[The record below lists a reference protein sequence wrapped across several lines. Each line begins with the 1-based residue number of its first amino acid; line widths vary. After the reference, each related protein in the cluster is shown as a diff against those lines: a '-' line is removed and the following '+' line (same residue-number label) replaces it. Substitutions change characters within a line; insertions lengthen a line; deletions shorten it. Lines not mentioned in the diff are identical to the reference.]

1 MVILAALVPKS
12 TVISYSTNA
21 GRLSLEQ
28 VLLTNFIVI
37 KTNERERERIVDTRL
52 VSTGPVSPLS
62 ERQAIPF
69 GQGEV
74 G

>member
-1 MVILAALVPKS
+1 VVTLADLVPKS
-12 TVISYSTNA
+12 RVISYSTDA
-21 GRLSLEQ
+21 GRLSSEQ

-37 KTNERERERIVDTRL
+37 KTNERERERIVDTRF

-62 ERQAIPF
+62 ERQAVPF

>member
-1 MVILAALVPKS
+1 VVTLADLVPKLR
-12 TVISYSTNA
+12 VISYSTYA
-21 GRLSLEQ
+21 RLLSLEQ
-28 VLLTNFIVI
+28 VLLTKFIVI
-37 KTNERERERIVDTRL
+37 KINERERGRIVDTRF

>member
-1 MVILAALVPKS
+1 MVTLADLVPKS
-12 TVISYSTNA
+12 RVISYSTDA
-21 GRLSLEQ
+21 GRLSSEQ

-37 KTNERERERIVDTRL
+37 KTNERERERIVDTRF

-62 ERQAIPF
+62 ERQAVPF